1 MAAGGD
7 EEAINHLKSDSDE
20 GFQTVYGVRENFKL
34 YGLEG
39 TLYELYCGGPSGGL
53 FINADDVYEWHCK
66 GMENPSLKKLDIKK
80 QFVEWRGE
88 VGGPEGMSV
97 KY

>member
-7 EEAINHLKSDSDE
+7 EEWQKLENQMENGWK
-20 GFQTVYGVRENFKL
+20 VYGVRENFKFH
-34 YGLEG
+34 GLEG
-39 TLYELYCGGPSGGL
+39 TLYELYGGGPSGGL
-53 FINADDVYEWHCK
+53 FISSDDVYEWHC
-66 GMENPSLKKLDIKK
+66 EALEHPSLKKLDIKK